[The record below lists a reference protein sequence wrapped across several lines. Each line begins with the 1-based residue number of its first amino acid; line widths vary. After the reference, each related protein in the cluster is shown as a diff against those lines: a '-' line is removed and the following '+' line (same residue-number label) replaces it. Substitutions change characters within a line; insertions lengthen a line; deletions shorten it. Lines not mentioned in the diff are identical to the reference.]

1 MAEEP
6 LTVQLEALR
15 AVAGALDWAARGLAS
30 GLAGVPG
37 LLVPAPGWRA
47 AASLVE
53 LEAAGH
59 AWFCR
64 LGAQVAATAGGVRS
78 AAEAYESV
86 DDRAAGRF
94 ADLPR

>member
-1 MAEEP
+1 MTEEP
-6 LTVQLEALR
+6 FAVQPEALR
-15 AVAGALDWAARGLAS
+15 AVAAALDVEAHGLAL

-37 LLVPAPGWRA
+37 LLVSAPGWRA

-59 AWFCR
+59 AWFGR
-64 LGAQVAATAGGVRS
+64 LGALVAATAGGVRA

-94 ADLPR
+94 ASLPR